1 MLLTLD
7 GLASVV
13 EILEDGSSAPR
24 LYGPREVQDPPPD
37 SPALLPFCHRRQ
49 VDPCVMAADGKLSQG
64 RSCPRSKGTQ
74 QRCRQSTCSASKI
87 QDMHQQT

>member
-24 LYGPREVQDPPPD
+24 LYGPREVQDPPPTAPPCFL
-37 SPALLPFCHRRQ
+37 SAIGAKSTPASWRLT
-49 VDPCVMAADGKLSQG
+49 VS
-64 RSCPRSKGTQ
+64 
-74 QRCRQSTCSASKI
+74 
-87 QDMHQQT
+87 